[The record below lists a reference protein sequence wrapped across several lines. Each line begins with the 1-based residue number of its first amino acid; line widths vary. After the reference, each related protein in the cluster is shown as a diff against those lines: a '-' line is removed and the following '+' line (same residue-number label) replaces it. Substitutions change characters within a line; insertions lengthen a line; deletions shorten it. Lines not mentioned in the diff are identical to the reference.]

1 MYVNSPGAE
10 SGSYSLTFLGKKVG
24 RHHSVAPAGKQRAWE
39 TPNTSTGSEDPLVSS
54 RATRVPVAPHVL
66 EVLPGSI
73 PELKDERPYPI
84 IRNTQFHQYD
94 DNTAG
99 VSGRKVTA

>member
-1 MYVNSPGAE
+1 MYVNSTGAE

-39 TPNTSTGSEDPLVSS
+39 TTDRSVCAEDTLVSS
-54 RATRVPVAPHVL
+54 QHGRVPVTAQML
-66 EVLPGSI
+66 EDLPGSV
-73 PELKDERPYPI
+73 PELKDERPCPI
-84 IRNTQFHQYD
+84 IHNAQFD
-94 DNTAG
+94 STAG

>member
-1 MYVNSPGAE
+1 MYLNSPGAE
-10 SGSYSLTFLGKKVG
+10 SGSCSLTFLGKKVG

-39 TPNTSTGSEDPLVSS
+39 TTNTSTGPEDPLVSW
-54 RATRVPVAPHVL
+54 RPTQVPVAPHVL
-66 EVLPGSI
+66 EVLPGSV
-73 PELKDERPYPI
+73 PELKDERPCPLI
-84 IRNTQFHQYD
+84 QNTQLNQYD